1 MDRATH
7 CPNCFR
13 APAPAARCAQ
23 CGFDAATYDGESNDL
38 LPLFAALAEG
48 KYRIGRVL
56 GEGGF
61 GVVYAGWVHGL
72 ERTVAIK
79 EFFPAT
85 DNPLARRQ
93 GLTVTARPRYQAEFA
108 DWKQQFLREAQLLA
122 QFSHPRIVQ
131 VHDILEEHNTIYL
144 IMERLEGQ
152 TLSDALGGLEQ
163 RGEELA
169 AGHALPPEQAAPLL
183 HAALEALDILH
194 GHAPPVI
201 HRDLTPHN
209 LFLVDGRIDRLKVLD
224 FGLARLGT
232 RTQSIASIAAKVGN
246 PGFAAPE
253 QLGLYPG
260 AIGPATDFYTL
271 GATLYTALTGVAP
284 PNAQQRCDGGRL
296 LPPPPLPPHLDPA
309 LAQIIRA
316 CLEISPQRRPQS
328 VAEIRQRLAAGTIIP
343 PSEPEPEPEPPPRP
357 EPTPAVTLTPH
368 SPGSR
373 WRRGL
378 ILGTVLGAG
387 GLAFALWQAGQ
398 SPPPAGSSA
407 PAAPSSPVV
416 NPPPPVEPRAYL
428 TVRATPAS
436 AQIRIMNIGPAYRDG
451 IELIPGDFDIEVSAP
466 GYQTS
471 RAWYTLAAGAREIAV
486 VLPANSVAGMTRIT
500 GGCFQMGSPESE
512 EGRDGDEQPHR
523 VCVNDFEIGQREVT
537 VGAFR
542 RFVEATNYR
551 TDAEKSEKGCYAW
564 SDSKWQLKADL
575 NWRNPGFK
583 QSDDHPVVCVS
594 GNDALAYTDWLSEQT
609 GQPYR
614 LPTEAEWEYAARAGT
629 STAYWW
635 GDDIGRNRANC
646 NGCGSRWDNR
656 QTAPV
661 GSFDPNPWKLY
672 DTAGNVWEWTCSLY
686 HEKYDGAETKCTTKD
701 TIGPRSFRGGSW
713 GDGPVGV
720 RSAGRFWNTPTN
732 RNDTTGFR
740 LARSL

>member
-201 HRDLTPHN
+201 HRDLTPYN

-224 FGLARLGT
+224 FGLARLGA
-232 RTQSIASIAAKVGN
+232 RTQSIASIAARVGN

-328 VAEIRQRLAAGTIIP
+328 VAEIRQRLAAGTLIP
-343 PSEPEPEPEPPPRP
+343 PPEPEPEPEPPPPKPRPRP
-357 EPTPAVTLTPH
+357 EFPFRADD
-368 SPGSR
+368 
-373 WRRGL
+373 
-378 ILGTVLGAG
+378 GA
-387 GLAFALWQAGQ
+387 Q
-398 SPPPAGSSA
+398 
-407 PAAPSSPVV
+407 
-416 NPPPPVEPRAYL
+416 NPPPPFSKGG
-428 TVRATPAS
+428 S
-436 AQIRIMNIGPAYRDG
+436 AGSKGESTGVLDWNLRESP
-451 IELIPGDFDIEVSAP
+451 SAR
-466 GYQTS
+466 S
-471 RAWYTLAAGAREIAV
+471 WWLLAWKIAV
-486 VLPANSVAGMTRIT
+486 VVVLGPMAVALWGWTAAEL
-500 GGCFQMGSPESE
+500 GGWLLGLIVGTVLLISMAVALWKEATIRNKPTTILASQVFRDMLKDGTDGPVMIALSAGTFLMGSPKSE
-512 EGRDGDEQPHR
+512 WGRDQDERQHKVSVR
-523 VCVNDFEIGQREVT
+523 AFAIGQYAVT
-537 VGAFR
+537 FAEYD
-542 RFVEATNYR
+542 RFCETTGR
-551 TDAEKSEKGCYAW
+551 KPPSDAGW
-564 SDSKWQLKADL
+564 G
-575 NWRNPGFK
+575 RGTR
-583 QSDDHPVVCVS
+583 PVIDVS
-594 GNDALAYTDWLSEQT
+594 WHDALAYTEWLSKQT
-609 GQPYR
+609 GQSYR

-629 STAYWW
+629 TTPFWT
-635 GDDIGRNRANC
+635 GRCVTTDQANYD
-646 NGCGSRWDNR
+646 GRYSYGAPDCGAKTGVYRG
-656 QTAPV
+656 QTQPV
-661 GSFDPNPWKLY
+661 GSFKPNPWGLH
-672 DTAGNVWEWTCSLY
+672 DTMGNVWEWTCSA
-686 HEKYDGAETKCTTKD
+686 YDKGYGGAETKCTTKD
-701 TIGPRSFRGGSW
+701 TSAFRSLRGGSW
-713 GDGPVGV
+713 DNVPAWV
-720 RSAGRFWNTPTN
+720 RSAARFRFSPMT
-732 RNDTTGFR
+732 RNYRQGFR